1 MERMTKLT
9 TEGYHPDTTS
19 LDLMSTS
26 DIVKLMNEE
35 DKKVPLAI
43 AKVLPEIEQAITAVV
58 HALKNGGRLFY
69 VGAGT
74 SGRIGLLD
82 AVECPP
88 TFSTSPKLVQAIL
101 AGGADAVMIAIE
113 GAEDDL
119 SLGEVELQKQ
129 QLTNR
134 DVVIGI
140 AASGRTPFV
149 KGALIYAQQLGAKT
163 ISLVSNAHSVISQ
176 HADIAIEVITG
187 PEILTGSTRLKAA
200 TAHKQI
206 LNMITTTTMIKLG
219 KVYKNLM
226 VDVHASNFKLRERA
240 KQIVCEVTGVS
251 YSQAENVLEQTN
263 FQVKLAIVL
272 LLTNTTIEEAA
283 ELLAQSEGHVRRA
296 VELKKY

>member
-9 TEGYHPDTTS
+9 TEGYHPDTTN
-19 LDLMSTS
+19 LDLMST
-26 DIVKLMNEE
+26 IEIIKLMNEE
-35 DKKVPLAI
+35 DKKIPLAI

-58 HALKNGGRLFY
+58 HALKSGGRLFY

-101 AGGADAVMIAIE
+101 AGGANAVMIAIE

-119 SLGEVELQKQ
+119 SLGAVELQKQ

-163 ISLVSNAHSVISQ
+163 ISLVSNAHSVISE

-240 KQIVCEVTGVS
+240 KHIVCEVTGAS
-251 YSQAENVLEQTN
+251 YSQAESVLEQN
-263 FQVKLAIVL
+263 NYQVKLAIVV
-272 LLTNTTIEEAA
+272 LLTNTTIEEAT

-296 VELKKY
+296 VALKKY

>member
-9 TEGYHPDTTS
+9 TEGYHPDTAN
-19 LDLMSTS
+19 LDLMSTAE
-26 DIVKLMNEE
+26 IVKLMNEE
-35 DKKVPLAI
+35 DKKIPQAI
-43 AKVLPEIEQAITAVV
+43 AKVLPAIEQAIMAVV
-58 HALKNGGRLFY
+58 QVLKNGGRLFY

-101 AGGADAVMIAIE
+101 AGGSEAVMIAIE

-119 SLGEVELQKQ
+119 TLGEAELKKQ

-149 KGALIYAQQLGAKT
+149 KGALIYAQQQGAKT
-163 ISLVSNAHSVISQ
+163 ISLVSNAHAVISQ
-176 HADIAIEVITG
+176 YADIKIEVITG

-206 LNMITTTTMIKLG
+206 LNMITTASMIKLG

-240 KQIVCEVTGVS
+240 KQIVCEVTSVS
-251 YSQAENVLEQTN
+251 YNQAESVLEQTN
-263 FQVKLAIVL
+263 FQVKLAIVM
-272 LLTNTTIEEAA
+272 LLTHTTIEEAT

-296 VELKKY
+296 VALKKS

>member
-9 TEGYHPDTTS
+9 TEGYHPDTTN
-19 LDLMSTS
+19 LDLMST
-26 DIVKLMNEE
+26 IEIIKLMNEE
-35 DKKVPLAI
+35 DKKIPLAI

-58 HALKNGGRLFY
+58 HALKSGGRLFY

-101 AGGADAVMIAIE
+101 AGGANAVMIAIE

-119 SLGEVELQKQ
+119 SLGAVELQKQ

-163 ISLVSNAHSVISQ
+163 ISLVSNAHSVISE

-240 KQIVCEVTGVS
+240 KHIVCEVTGAS
-251 YSQAENVLEQTN
+251 YSQAESVLEQN
-263 FQVKLAIVL
+263 NYQVKLAIVV
-272 LLTNTTIEEAA
+272 LLTNTTIEEAT
-283 ELLAQSEGHVRRA
+283 ELLAQAEGHVRRA
-296 VELKKY
+296 VEL

>member
-1 MERMTKLT
+1 MTKLT
-9 TEGYHPDTTS
+9 TEGYHPDTAN
-19 LDLMSTS
+19 LDLMSTAE
-26 DIVKLMNEE
+26 IVKLMNEE
-35 DKKVPLAI
+35 DKKIPQAI
-43 AKVLPEIEQAITAVV
+43 AKVLPAIEQAIMAVV
-58 HALKNGGRLFY
+58 QALKNGGRLFY

-101 AGGADAVMIAIE
+101 AGGSEAVMIAIE

-119 SLGEVELQKQ
+119 TLGEAELKKQ

-149 KGALIYAQQLGAKT
+149 KGALIYAQQKGAKT
-163 ISLVSNAHSVISQ
+163 ISLVSNAHAVISQ
-176 HADIAIEVITG
+176 YADIKIEVITG

-206 LNMITTTTMIKLG
+206 LNMITTASMIKLG

-240 KQIVCEVTGVS
+240 KQIVCEVTSVS
-251 YSQAENVLEQTN
+251 YNQAESVLEQTN
-263 FQVKLAIVL
+263 FQVKLAIVM
-272 LLTNTTIEEAA
+272 LLTHTTIEEAT

-296 VELKKY
+296 VALKKS

>member
-9 TEGYHPDTTS
+9 TEGYHPDTTN
-19 LDLMSTS
+19 LDLMSTIE
-26 DIVKLMNEE
+26 IVKLMNEE

-43 AKVLPEIEQAITAVV
+43 AKVLPEIEQAVTAVV
-58 HALKNGGRLFY
+58 DALKNGGRLFY

-119 SLGEVELQKQ
+119 SLGELELQKQ

-149 KGALIYAQQLGAKT
+149 KGALNYAQQLGAKT
-163 ISLVSNAHSVISQ
+163 ISLVSNAHSIISK

-251 YSQAENVLEQTN
+251 YSQAESVLEQN
-263 FQVKLAIVL
+263 NYQVKLAIVV
-272 LLTNTTIEEAA
+272 LLTNTTIEEAT

-296 VELKKY
+296 VSLKKY

>member
-9 TEGYHPDTTS
+9 TEGYHPDTTN
-19 LDLMSTS
+19 LDLMST
-26 DIVKLMNEE
+26 IEIIKLMNEE
-35 DKKVPLAI
+35 DKKIPLAI

-58 HALKNGGRLFY
+58 HALKSGGRLFY

-101 AGGADAVMIAIE
+101 AGGANAVMIAIE

-119 SLGEVELQKQ
+119 SLGAVELQKQ

-149 KGALIYAQQLGAKT
+149 KGALSYAQQLGAKT
-163 ISLVSNAHSVISQ
+163 ISLVSNAHSVISE

-240 KQIVCEVTGVS
+240 KHIVCEVTGAS
-251 YSQAENVLEQTN
+251 YSQAESVLEQN
-263 FQVKLAIVL
+263 NYQVKLAIVV
-272 LLTNTTIEEAA
+272 LLTNTTIEEAT
-283 ELLAQSEGHVRRA
+283 ELLAQAEGHVRRA
-296 VELKKY
+296 VALKKY

>member
-9 TEGYHPDTTS
+9 TEGYHPDTTN

-26 DIVKLMNEE
+26 EIVKLMNEE

-149 KGALIYAQQLGAKT
+149 KGALIYAQELGAKT

-251 YSQAENVLEQTN
+251 YSQAESVLEQTN

-283 ELLAQSEGHVRRA
+283 ELLVQSEGHVRRA

>member
-9 TEGYHPDTTS
+9 TEDYHPETAN
-19 LDLMSTS
+19 LDVMSIAE
-26 DIVKLMNEE
+26 IVQLMNK
-35 DKKVPLAI
+35 DDLKITQAI
-43 AKVLPEIEQAITAVV
+43 AKVLPEIEQAIEVV
-58 HALKNGGRLFY
+58 INALKNGGRLFY

-101 AGGADAVMIAIE
+101 AGGSDAIMVAIE
-113 GAEDDL
+113 GAEDDYT
-119 SLGEVELQKQ
+119 LGEEELKKQ
-129 QLTNR
+129 QLSAQ

-149 KGALIYAQQLGAKT
+149 KGALVYAQQIGART
-163 ISLVSNAHSVISQ
+163 ISLASNPQSVIG
-176 HADIAIEVITG
+176 AYANIAIEVITG

-206 LNMITTTTMIKLG
+206 LNMITTTSMIKLG

-240 KQIVCEVTGVS
+240 KKIVCEATGVS
-251 YSQAENVLEQTN
+251 YEQAEGILEQTH
-263 FQVKLAIVL
+263 FQVKLAIVM
-272 LLTNTTIEEAA
+272 LLTETTLDTA
-283 ELLAQSEGHVRRA
+283 ERLLAQSEGHVRMA
-296 VELKKY
+296 VELKKD

>member
-1 MERMTKLT
+1 MGE
-9 TEGYHPDTTS
+9 H
-19 LDLMSTS
+19 
-26 DIVKLMNEE
+26 
-35 DKKVPLAI
+35 
-43 AKVLPEIEQAITAVV
+43 
-58 HALKNGGRLFY
+58 
-69 VGAGT
+69 
-74 SGRIGLLD
+74 LL
-82 AVECPP
+82 
-88 TFSTSPKLVQAIL
+88 SK
-101 AGGADAVMIAIE
+101 
-113 GAEDDL
+113 
-119 SLGEVELQKQ
+119 
-129 QLTNR
+129 
-134 DVVIGI
+134 
-140 AASGRTPFV
+140 
-149 KGALIYAQQLGAKT
+149 ALIYAQQLGAKT

-251 YSQAENVLEQTN
+251 YSQAESVLEQTN

-296 VELKKY
+296 VELKSIDDRDEWKTFLTRDGDRKMEK

>member
-1 MERMTKLT
+1 MTKLT
-9 TEGYHPDTTS
+9 TEGYHPQS
-19 LDLMSTS
+19 ANLDLMSIAE
-26 DIVKLMNEE
+26 IVQLMNE
-35 DKKVPLAI
+35 DDVKIPLAI
-43 AKVLPEIEQAITAVV
+43 AKVLPEIEQAIEVV
-58 HALKNGGRLFY
+58 IYALKNGGRLFY

-101 AGGADAVMIAIE
+101 AGGSEAVMVAIE

-119 SLGEVELQKQ
+119 TLGKVTLEKQK
-129 QLTNR
+129 LSAA

-149 KGALIYAQQLGAKT
+149 KGALLYAQQIGAQT
-163 ISLVSNAHSVISQ
+163 ISLASNPQSIISA

-226 VDVHASNFKLRERA
+226 VDVHASNYKLRERA
-240 KQIVCEVTGVS
+240 KKIVCEATNVS
-251 YSQAENVLEQTN
+251 YEQAENILEQTN
-263 FQVKLAIVL
+263 YQVKLAIVM
-272 LLTNTTIEEAA
+272 LLTNTTLDNAQT
-283 ELLAQSEGHVRRA
+283 LLAQSEGHVRTA
-296 VELKKY
+296 VALKKD

>member
-9 TEGYHPDTTS
+9 TEGYHPETTN
-19 LDLMSTS
+19 LDLMSIAE
-26 DIVKLMNEE
+26 IVKLMNEE
-35 DKKVPLAI
+35 DKKIPQAI
-43 AKVLPEIEQAITAVV
+43 AKVLPEIEQAITVVV
-58 HALKNGGRLFY
+58 HALSNGGRLFY

-88 TFSTSPKLVQAIL
+88 TFSTSPKLVQAVL
-101 AGGADAVMIAIE
+101 AGGTEAVMIAIE
-113 GAEDDL
+113 GAEDDI
-119 SLGEVELQKQ
+119 SLGEAELEKQ
-129 QLTNR
+129 QLTNH

-163 ISLVSNAHSVISQ
+163 ISLVSNSHSVISQ
-176 HADIAIEVITG
+176 YADIAIEVLTG

-206 LNMITTTTMIKLG
+206 LNMITTATMIKLG

-251 YSQAENVLEQTN
+251 YIQAESVLEQTN
-263 FQVKLAIVL
+263 FQVKLAIVM
-272 LLTNTTIEEAA
+272 LLTNTTVEEAS
-283 ELLAQSEGHVRRA
+283 ELLVQSEGHVRRA
-296 VELKKY
+296 VELRKY

>member
-9 TEGYHPDTTS
+9 TEGYHPDTTN
-19 LDLMSTS
+19 LDLMST
-26 DIVKLMNEE
+26 IEIIKLMNEE
-35 DKKVPLAI
+35 DKKIPLAI

-58 HALKNGGRLFY
+58 HALKSGGRLFY

-101 AGGADAVMIAIE
+101 AGGANAVMIAIE

-119 SLGEVELQKQ
+119 SLGAVELQKQ

-163 ISLVSNAHSVISQ
+163 ISLVSNAHSVISE

-240 KQIVCEVTGVS
+240 KHIVCEVTGAS
-251 YSQAENVLEQTN
+251 YSQAESVLEQN
-263 FQVKLAIVL
+263 NYQVKLAIVV
-272 LLTNTTIEEAA
+272 LLTDTTIEEAT
-283 ELLAQSEGHVRRA
+283 ELLAQAEGHVRRA
-296 VELKKY
+296 VELRKY

>member
-9 TEGYHPDTTS
+9 TEGYHPDTTN
-19 LDLMSTS
+19 LDLMSTAE
-26 DIVKLMNEE
+26 IVKLMNEE
-35 DKKVPLAI
+35 DKKIPLAI
-43 AKVLPEIEQAITAVV
+43 AKVLPEIEQAITATV

-88 TFSTSPKLVQAIL
+88 TFSTLPALVQAIL
-101 AGGADAVMIAIE
+101 AGGEEAVMIAVE

-119 SLGEVELQKQ
+119 SLGEAELKKR

-149 KGALIYAQQLGAKT
+149 KGALIYAQQIGAKT
-163 ISLVSNAHSVISQ
+163 ISLVSNSHSAISQ
-176 HADIAIEVITG
+176 YTDIAIEVITG

-206 LNMITTTTMIKLG
+206 LNMITTATMIKLG

-240 KQIVCEVTGVS
+240 KHIVCDVTGVA
-251 YSQAENVLEQTN
+251 YSQAESVLEQTN
-263 FQVKLAIVL
+263 FQVKLSIVM
-272 LLTNTTIEEAA
+272 LLTNTTIQEAT

-296 VELKKY
+296 VELRKF

>member
-9 TEGYHPDTTS
+9 TEGYHPDTTD

-26 DIVKLMNEE
+26 EIVKLMNEE

>member
-9 TEGYHPDTTS
+9 TEGYHPDTAN
-19 LDLMSTS
+19 LDLMSTAE
-26 DIVKLMNEE
+26 IVKLMNEE
-35 DKKVPLAI
+35 DKKIPQAI
-43 AKVLPEIEQAITAVV
+43 AKVLPAIEQAIMIVV
-58 HALKNGGRLFY
+58 QALKNGGRLFY

-101 AGGADAVMIAIE
+101 AGGSEAVMIAIE

-119 SLGEVELQKQ
+119 SLGEAELKKQ

-149 KGALIYAQQLGAKT
+149 KGALIYAQQQGAKT
-163 ISLVSNAHSVISQ
+163 ISLVSNAHAVISQ
-176 HADIAIEVITG
+176 YADIKIEVITG

-206 LNMITTTTMIKLG
+206 LNMITTASMIKLG

-240 KQIVCEVTGVS
+240 KQIVCEVTSVS
-251 YSQAENVLEQTN
+251 YNQAESVLEQTN
-263 FQVKLAIVL
+263 FQVKLAIVM
-272 LLTNTTIEEAA
+272 LLTNTTIEEAT

-296 VELKKY
+296 VALKKS

>member
-9 TEGYHPDTTS
+9 TEGYHPDTTN
-19 LDLMSTS
+19 LDLMST
-26 DIVKLMNEE
+26 IEIIKLMNEE
-35 DKKVPLAI
+35 DKKIPLAI

-58 HALKNGGRLFY
+58 HALKIGGRLFY

-101 AGGADAVMIAIE
+101 AGGANAVMIAIE

-119 SLGEVELQKQ
+119 SLGAVELQKQ

-163 ISLVSNAHSVISQ
+163 ISLVSNAHSVISE

-240 KQIVCEVTGVS
+240 KHIVCEVTGAS
-251 YSQAENVLEQTN
+251 YSQAESVLEQN
-263 FQVKLAIVL
+263 NYQVKLAIVV
-272 LLTNTTIEEAA
+272 LLTNTTIEEAT

-296 VELKKY
+296 VALKKY

>member
-9 TEGYHPDTTS
+9 TEGYHPQS
-19 LDLMSTS
+19 ANLDLMSIAE
-26 DIVKLMNEE
+26 IVQLMNE
-35 DKKVPLAI
+35 DDVKIPLAI
-43 AKVLPEIEQAITAVV
+43 AKVLPEIEQAIEVV
-58 HALKNGGRLFY
+58 IHALKNGGRLFY

-101 AGGADAVMIAIE
+101 AGGSDAVMVAIE

-119 SLGEVELQKQ
+119 TLGRVALEKQK
-129 QLTNR
+129 LSAE

-149 KGALIYAQQLGAKT
+149 KGALLYARQIGAQT
-163 ISLVSNAHSVISQ
+163 ISLASNPHSIISA

-226 VDVHASNFKLRERA
+226 VDVHASNYKLRERA
-240 KQIVCEVTGVS
+240 KKIVCEATNVS
-251 YSQAENVLEQTN
+251 YEKAENILEQTN
-263 FQVKLAIVL
+263 YQVKLAIVM
-272 LLTNTTIEEAA
+272 LLTNTILDDAQT
-283 ELLAQSEGHVRRA
+283 LLAQSEGHVRTA
-296 VELKKY
+296 VGLKKD

>member
-9 TEGYHPDTTS
+9 TEGYHPDTTD

-26 DIVKLMNEE
+26 EIVKLMNEE

-119 SLGEVELQKQ
+119 SLGEIELQKQ

-251 YSQAENVLEQTN
+251 YSQAESVLEQTN

>member
-9 TEGYHPDTTS
+9 TEGYHPDTTD

-26 DIVKLMNEE
+26 EIVKLMNEE

-119 SLGEVELQKQ
+119 SLGEIELQKQ

-251 YSQAENVLEQTN
+251 YSQAESVLEQTN

-283 ELLAQSEGHVRRA
+283 ELLVQSEGHVRRA

>member
-9 TEGYHPDTTS
+9 TEGYHPDTTN
-19 LDLMSTS
+19 LDLMST
-26 DIVKLMNEE
+26 IEIIKLMNEE
-35 DKKVPLAI
+35 DKKIPLAI

-58 HALKNGGRLFY
+58 HALKIGGRLFY

-101 AGGADAVMIAIE
+101 AGGANAVMIAIE

-119 SLGEVELQKQ
+119 SLGAVELQKQ

-163 ISLVSNAHSVISQ
+163 ISLVSNAHSVISE

-251 YSQAENVLEQTN
+251 YNQAESVLEQN
-263 FQVKLAIVL
+263 NYQVKLAIVV
-272 LLTNTTIEEAA
+272 LLTNTTIEEAT

-296 VELKKY
+296 VSLKKY

>member
-9 TEGYHPDTTS
+9 TEGYHPDTTN
-19 LDLMSTS
+19 LDLMSTAE
-26 DIVKLMNEE
+26 IVKLMNEE
-35 DKKVPLAI
+35 DKKIPLAI
-43 AKVLPEIEQAITAVV
+43 AKVLPEIEQAITAIV

-88 TFSTSPKLVQAIL
+88 TFRTLPALVQAIL
-101 AGGADAVMIAIE
+101 AGGEEAVMIAVE

-119 SLGEVELQKQ
+119 SLGEAELKKR

-149 KGALIYAQQLGAKT
+149 KGALIYAQQIEAKT
-163 ISLVSNAHSVISQ
+163 ISLVSNSHSAISQ
-176 HADIAIEVITG
+176 YTDIAIEVITG

-206 LNMITTTTMIKLG
+206 LNMITTATMIKLG

-240 KQIVCEVTGVS
+240 KQIVCDVTGVA
-251 YSQAENVLEQTN
+251 YSQAESVLEQTN
-263 FQVKLAIVL
+263 FQVKLSIVM
-272 LLTNTTIEEAA
+272 LLTNTTIEEAT

-296 VELKKY
+296 VELRKF

>member
-9 TEGYHPDTTS
+9 TEGYHPDTTN
-19 LDLMSTS
+19 LDLMST
-26 DIVKLMNEE
+26 IEIIKLMNEE
-35 DKKVPLAI
+35 DKKIPLAI

-58 HALKNGGRLFY
+58 HALKSGGRLFY

-101 AGGADAVMIAIE
+101 AGGANAVMIAIE

-119 SLGEVELQKQ
+119 SLGAVELQKQ

-163 ISLVSNAHSVISQ
+163 ISLVSNAHSVISE

-206 LNMITTTTMIKLG
+206 LNMITTTTMIKHG

-251 YSQAENVLEQTN
+251 YSQAESVLEQN
-263 FQVKLAIVL
+263 NYQVKLAIVV
-272 LLTNTTIEEAA
+272 LLTNTTIEEAT
-283 ELLAQSEGHVRRA
+283 ELLAQAEGHVRRA
-296 VELKKY
+296 VELRKY

>member
-9 TEGYHPDTTS
+9 TEGYHPDTTN
-19 LDLMSTS
+19 LDLMST
-26 DIVKLMNEE
+26 IEIIKLMNEE
-35 DKKVPLAI
+35 DKKIPLAI

-58 HALKNGGRLFY
+58 HALKSGGRLFY

-101 AGGADAVMIAIE
+101 AGGANAVMIAIE

-119 SLGEVELQKQ
+119 SLGAVELQKQ

-163 ISLVSNAHSVISQ
+163 ISLVSNAHSVISE

-206 LNMITTTTMIKLG
+206 LNMITTTAMIKLG

-240 KQIVCEVTGVS
+240 KHIVCEVTGAS
-251 YSQAENVLEQTN
+251 YSQAESVLEQN
-263 FQVKLAIVL
+263 NYQVKLAIVV
-272 LLTNTTIEEAA
+272 LLTNTTIEEAT

-296 VELKKY
+296 VALKKY

>member
-9 TEGYHPDTTS
+9 TEDYHPETAN
-19 LDLMSTS
+19 LDVMSIAE
-26 DIVKLMNEE
+26 IVQLMNK
-35 DKKVPLAI
+35 DDLKITQAI
-43 AKVLPEIEQAITAVV
+43 AKVLPEIEQAIEVV
-58 HALKNGGRLFY
+58 INALKNGGRLFY

-101 AGGADAVMIAIE
+101 AGGSDAVMVAIE
-113 GAEDDL
+113 GAEDDYT
-119 SLGEVELQKQ
+119 LGEEELKKQ
-129 QLTNR
+129 QLSAQ

-149 KGALIYAQQLGAKT
+149 KGALVYAQQIGART
-163 ISLVSNAHSVISQ
+163 ISLASNPQSVIS
-176 HADIAIEVITG
+176 AYANIAIEVITG

-206 LNMITTTTMIKLG
+206 LNMITTTSMIKLG

-240 KQIVCEVTGVS
+240 KKIVCEATGVS
-251 YSQAENVLEQTN
+251 YEQAEGILEQTH
-263 FQVKLAIVL
+263 FQVKLAIVM
-272 LLTNTTIEEAA
+272 LLTETTLDAA
-283 ELLAQSEGHVRRA
+283 ERLLAQSEGHVRMA
-296 VELKKY
+296 VELMKD

>member
-9 TEGYHPDTTS
+9 TEGYHPQS
-19 LDLMSTS
+19 ANLDLMSIAE
-26 DIVKLMNEE
+26 IVRLMNE
-35 DKKVPLAI
+35 DDVKIPLAI
-43 AKVLPEIEQAITAVV
+43 AKVLPEIEQAIEVV
-58 HALKNGGRLFY
+58 IHALKNGGRLFY

-101 AGGADAVMIAIE
+101 AGGSDAVMVAIE
-113 GAEDDL
+113 GAEDNLTLGKVALEKQKL
-119 SLGEVELQKQ
+119 SAA
-129 QLTNR
+129 

-149 KGALIYAQQLGAKT
+149 KGALLYAQQIGAQT
-163 ISLVSNAHSVISQ
+163 ISLASNPQSIISA

-226 VDVHASNFKLRERA
+226 VDVHASNYKLRERA
-240 KQIVCEVTGVS
+240 KKIVCEATNVS
-251 YSQAENVLEQTN
+251 YEQAEEILEQTN
-263 FQVKLAIVL
+263 YQVKLAIVM
-272 LLTNTTIEEAA
+272 LLTNTTLDNAQT
-283 ELLAQSEGHVRRA
+283 LLAQSEGHVRTA
-296 VELKKY
+296 VALKKD